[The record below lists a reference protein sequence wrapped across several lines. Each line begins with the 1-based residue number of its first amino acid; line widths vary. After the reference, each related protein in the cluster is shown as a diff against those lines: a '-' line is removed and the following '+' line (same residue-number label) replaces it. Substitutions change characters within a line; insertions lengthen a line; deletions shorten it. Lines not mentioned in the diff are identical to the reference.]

1 MARPLFTISVQLRKS
16 SPEVIELAEF
26 GSTKHTMAPNKAVHK
41 DLMVGGAAKKRLAI
55 CDTNKRRQV
64 L

>member
-1 MARPLFTISVQLRKS
+1 
-16 SPEVIELAEF
+16 
-26 GSTKHTMAPNKAVHK
+26 MAPNKAVHK